1 MHCDVDVLH
10 FRHRNSLKNRER
22 NIKRNQT
29 IWKSTTCQYSWS
41 AQSFSKLLQA
51 EKYPTVMVYD
61 EKRNQSNLISL
72 VSFPN
77 YYKKKDP
84 RTAESVRIFEGVGTP
99 TISLHPKNQ
108 SIYSLLWLEDKLPY
122 SKITPEVISHEERRR
137 RVFKQMTRVG
147 PSKKNI

>member
-1 MHCDVDVLH
+1 
-10 FRHRNSLKNRER
+10 
-22 NIKRNQT
+22 
-29 IWKSTTCQYSWS
+29 
-41 AQSFSKLLQA
+41 
-51 EKYPTVMVYD
+51 MVYD

-147 PSKKNI
+147 PSKKNIWKERFYYQSHNKKRDNLGHDFAYQGLIHFLVRRNIWEKSSCRASKLLLEER